1 MSITRRAVLQSVALG
16 SVAPSLF
23 AQGMATRN
31 IRPQQRGKRSG
42 LPFDAKFTDVAHQAG
57 LTAPSIYGSIDTKKH
72 ILEAVGC
79 GIAFFD
85 YDHDG
90 WLDILVLG
98 GTRFGAT
105 PPAGAGNRLYKN
117 NRDGT
122 FLDVTAKSGLA
133 RPGWVSGVAVGDY
146 NNDGLDDLFV
156 TYYGQNVLFR
166 NNGDGSF
173 TDVTREAGLTLAA
186 PQWSTG
192 CTFVDYD
199 RDGHLDLF
207 ISTYVDL
214 DTGMKMPTGCDW
226 KGVAVHCGPRGLP
239 KGRCYL
245 FHNDGH
251 GRFTDVSKEAG
262 VDRGRAY
269 GLTAVAADF
278 DNDGWPDIYVACDST
293 PSFYYRNRHDGTF
306 AEEGLERGVAL
317 SEDGAEQAG
326 MGLGIGDYKL
336 DGTLGI
342 LKTHFADDTSVLYD
356 NNGKGEFTDVTL
368 KSGLGVETRF
378 VCWGAGI
385 VDLDNDGLP
394 DLFIAAG
401 QVYPE
406 LEKQAPLFPYKNP
419 RIVFRN
425 LGGGRFE
432 ELFDEAGPAIA
443 APHSSRGCAFGD
455 FDNDGDVDIV
465 IMNMNEPPSLLRND
479 NTGRNHWLKVQ
490 LEAVT
495 SNRSAIGARVTA
507 RYGGRIQAQ
516 ELMSQSS
523 FLSVNDKRLHFGLG
537 AETSASLEIRWPNG
551 MKQTFSDVPANH
563 LVLIREGAGIVAAR
577 KPPFTR

>member
-1 MSITRRAVLQSVALG
+1 
-16 SVAPSLF
+16 
-23 AQGMATRN
+23 MATRN
-31 IRPQQRGKRSG
+31 VRPQQRGRRSG
-42 LPFDAKFTDVAHQAG
+42 LPFDAKFTDIAQQAG
-57 LTAPSIYGSIDTKKH
+57 LNAPSIYGSTDSKRH

-98 GTRFGAT
+98 GTRFGDT
-105 PPAGAGNRLYKN
+105 PDGAGNRLYKN

-122 FLDVTAKSGLA
+122 FQDVTAKSGLA
-133 RPGWVSGVAVGDY
+133 RPGWVSGVTIGDY
-146 NNDGLDDLFV
+146 NNDGLDDLFL
-156 TYYGQNVLFR
+156 TYYDQNVLFR

-173 TDVTREAGLTLAA
+173 TDVTREAGLALSK

-207 ISTYVDL
+207 FSTYVDL
-214 DTGMKMPTGCDW
+214 NAGMKIPTGCDW
-226 KGVAVHCGPRGLP
+226 KGIPVHCGPRGLP
-239 KGRCYL
+239 MGRCYL
-245 FHNDGH
+245 FHNDGAGH
-251 GRFTDVSKEAG
+251 FTDVSKAAG
-262 VDRGRAY
+262 VDKGQAY
-269 GLTAVAADF
+269 GFTAAAADF

-293 PSFYYRNRHDGTF
+293 PSFYYRNRRDGTF

-326 MGLGIGDYKL
+326 MGIGVGDYKL

-342 LKTHFADDTSVLYD
+342 LKTHFADDTSVLYE
-356 NNGKGEFTDVTL
+356 NNGKGEFSDVTL
-368 KSGLGVETRF
+368 KSGLGVETRY

-406 LEKQAPLFPYKNP
+406 LEKKAPLFPYKNP

-443 APHSSRGCAFGD
+443 VPHSSRGCAFGD
-455 FDNDGDVDIV
+455 FDNDGDIDIV

-479 NTGRNHWLKVQ
+479 SSGRNHWLKVQ
-490 LEAVT
+490 LEATV

-507 RYGGRIQAQ
+507 RYGARMQVQ
-516 ELMSQSS
+516 ELMGQSS

-537 AETSASLEIRWPNG
+537 AETSANLEIRWPNG
-551 MKQTFSDVPANH
+551 MKQTFSRIPAGH
-563 LVLIREGAGIVAAR
+563 LVVIRESTGIIDTR
-577 KPPFTR
+577 SPPFAP

>member
-1 MSITRRAVLQSVALG
+1 
-16 SVAPSLF
+16 
-23 AQGMATRN
+23 MATRGV
-31 IRPQQRGKRSG
+31 RPQPRGKRSG
-42 LPFDAKFTDVAHQAG
+42 LPFDAKFTDIALPAG
-57 LTAPSIYGSIDTKKH
+57 LLAPSIYGSVDSKRH

-105 PPAGAGNRLYKN
+105 PEGAGNRLYRN

-122 FLDVTAKSGLA
+122 FTDVTAKSGLA
-133 RPGWVSGVAVGDY
+133 RPGWVSGVAIGDY

-156 TYYGQNVLFR
+156 TYWDQNVLFR
-166 NNGDGSF
+166 NNGNGTF
-173 TDVTREAGLTLAA
+173 TDVTREAGLILPK

-207 ISTYVDL
+207 ISTYVDF
-214 DTGMKMPTGCDW
+214 DPGGKVPRGCDW
-226 KGVAVHCGPRGLP
+226 KGIPVHCGPRGLP
-239 KGRCYL
+239 MGRCYL
-245 FHNDGH
+245 FHNDGR
-251 GRFTDVSKEAG
+251 GRFTDVSRQAG
-262 VDRGRAY
+262 VEAGRAY

-293 PSFYYRNRHDGTF
+293 PSLYYRNRHDGTF
-306 AEEGLERGVAL
+306 AEEGLERGAAL

-326 MGLGIGDYKL
+326 MGVGVGDYKP

-342 LKTHFADDTSVLYD
+342 LKTHFADDTNVLYE
-356 NNGKGEFTDVTL
+356 NNGKAEFTDVTL
-368 KSGLGVETRF
+368 KAGLGVETRY

-385 VDLDNDGLP
+385 VDLDNDGLS

-401 QVYPE
+401 QVFPE
-406 LEKQAPLFPYKNP
+406 LEKKLPLYPYKNP
-419 RIVFRN
+419 RLVFRN

-432 ELFDEAGPAIA
+432 ELSDECGPAIGDA
-443 APHSSRGCAFGD
+443 HSSRGCAFGD
-455 FDNDGDVDIV
+455 FDNDGDIDVL

-479 NTGRNHWLKVQ
+479 TSGRNHWLKVQ
-490 LEAVT
+490 LEATT

-507 RYGGRIQAQ
+507 HYGGRLQVQ

-537 AETSASLEIRWPNG
+537 AETTADIEVRWPNG
-551 MKQTFSDVPANH
+551 GKQTFSRIPANH
-563 LVLIREGAGIVAAR
+563 LVLIREGAGITATR
-577 KPPFTR
+577 KPPFAPG

>member
-1 MSITRRAVLQSVALG
+1 MSAITRRTVLHGALA
-16 SVAPSLF
+16 SSLF
-23 AQGMATRN
+23 GQGMATRN

-42 LPFDAKFTDVAHQAG
+42 LPFEAKFTDIAREAG
-57 LTAPSIYGSIDTKKH
+57 LTAPSIYGPIDAKHH

-98 GTRFGAT
+98 GTRFGPT
-105 PPAGAGNRLYKN
+105 PPGAGNRLYKN

-133 RPGWVSGVAVGDY
+133 RPGWVSGVAIGDY
-146 NNDGLDDLFV
+146 NNDGLDDLFL
-156 TYYGQNVLFR
+156 TYYDRNVLFR

-173 TDVTREAGLTLAA
+173 TDVTREAGLILPS

-207 ISTYVDL
+207 FTTYVDL
-214 DTGMKMPTGCDW
+214 DTGAKMPTGCDW
-226 KGVAVHCGPRGLP
+226 KGIPVHCGPRGLP

-245 FHNDGH
+245 FHNDGRGH
-251 GRFTDVSKEAG
+251 FIDVSKQAG
-262 VDRGRAY
+262 VDQVRAY

-278 DNDGWPDIYVACDST
+278 DNDGWPDIYVANDST
-293 PSFYYRNRHDGTF
+293 PSFYFRNRHNGTF
-306 AEEGLERGVAL
+306 IEEGLERGVAL

-326 MGLGIGDYKL
+326 MGVAVGDYKL

-356 NNGKGEFTDVTL
+356 NNGKAEFTDVTL
-368 KSGLGVETRF
+368 QAGLGVETRY

-385 VDLDNDGLP
+385 ADLDNDGWP

-406 LEKQAPLFPYKNP
+406 LEKHAPLFPYKNP
-419 RIVFRN
+419 RILFRN
-425 LGGGRFE
+425 LGGGIFE

-443 APHSSRGCAFGD
+443 TSHSSRGCAFGD
-455 FDNDGDVDIV
+455 FDNDGDIDIV

-479 NTGRNHWLKVQ
+479 AAAKNHWLKVQ

-495 SNRSAIGARVTA
+495 SNRSAIGTRVTA
-507 RYGGRIQAQ
+507 RYGGHIQVQ
-516 ELMSQSS
+516 ELLSQSS

-537 AETSASLEIRWPNG
+537 AQTSASLEIRWPSG
-551 MKQTFSDVPANH
+551 MLQSFSNVPANH
-563 LVLIREGAGIVAAR
+563 LIVIREGTGIVATK
-577 KPPFTR
+577 KPPFTS

>member
-1 MSITRRAVLQSVALG
+1 VQAL
-16 SVAPSLF
+16 APSLF

-31 IRPQQRGKRSG
+31 VRPLPRGKRSG
-42 LPFDAKFTDVAHQAG
+42 LPFDAKFTDVAREAG
-57 LTAPSIYGSIDTKKH
+57 LNAPTIYGSVDSKRH

-90 WLDILVLG
+90 WLDILILG
-98 GTRFGAT
+98 GTRFGT
-105 PPAGAGNRLYKN
+105 TPAGAGNRLYRN

-122 FLDVTAKSGLA
+122 FRDVTAQSGLA
-133 RPGWVSGVAVGDY
+133 RPGWVSGVAIGDY
-146 NNDGLDDLFV
+146 NNDGLDDLFL
-156 TYYGQNVLFR
+156 TYWDQNVLFR
-166 NNGDGSF
+166 NNGDGTF
-173 TDVTREAGLTLAA
+173 TDVTRQAGLAMA
-186 PQWSTG
+186 RPQWSTG

-207 ISTYVDL
+207 VSTYVDL
-214 DTGMKMPTGCDW
+214 DSIPSMPTGCDW
-226 KGVAVHCGPRGLP
+226 KGIRVHCGPRGLP
-239 KGRCYL
+239 MGRCYL
-245 FHNDGH
+245 FHNDGR
-251 GRFTDVSKEAG
+251 GRFADVSHEAG
-262 VDRGRAY
+262 VDASRAY
-269 GLTAVAADF
+269 GFTAVAADF

-293 PSFYYRNRHDGTF
+293 ASLYFRNRRDGTF
-306 AEEGLERGVAL
+306 SEEGLVRGVAL
-317 SEDGAEQAG
+317 SEDGAAQAG

-368 KSGLGVETRF
+368 RSGLGSETRY
-378 VCWGAGI
+378 VSWGAGI

-406 LEKQAPLFPYKNP
+406 LEKQVPLFPYRNP
-419 RIVFRN
+419 RIVYRN

-455 FDNDGDVDIV
+455 FDNDGDIDIV

-479 NTGRNHWLKVQ
+479 TSGRNHWLKVQ
-490 LEAVT
+490 LEAT
-495 SNRSAIGARVTA
+495 ASNRSGIGARVTA
-507 RYGGRIQAQ
+507 RYGGRIQVQ
-516 ELMSQSS
+516 EVMSQSS

-537 AETSASLEIRWPNG
+537 AEMSAGLEVRWPNG
-551 MKQTFSDVPANH
+551 GTQMFTGVAADH
-563 LVLIREGAGIVAAR
+563 LVVIREGGSIVATR
-577 KPPFTR
+577 KPPFAP

>member
-1 MSITRRAVLQSVALG
+1 
-16 SVAPSLF
+16 
-23 AQGMATRN
+23 MASRN
-31 IRPQQRGKRSG
+31 VRPQPKAKRSG
-42 LPFDAKFTDVAHQAG
+42 LPFDANFTDIARQAG
-57 LTAPSIYGSIDTKKH
+57 LTAPGIYGEVDAKRS
-72 ILEAVGC
+72 ILEVNGC

-90 WLDILVLG
+90 WLDILMLG
-98 GTRFGAT
+98 GIRSGPT
-105 PPAGAGNRLYKN
+105 PAGAGNRLYKN

-122 FLDVTAKSGLA
+122 FTDVTAKSGLA
-133 RPGWVSGVAVGDY
+133 RPGWVSGATIGDY
-146 NNDGLDDLFV
+146 NNDGLDDLFL
-156 TYYGQNVLFR
+156 TYWDRNVLFR
-166 NNGDGSF
+166 NNGDGTF
-173 TDVTREAGLTLAA
+173 TDVTREAGLLLPK

-207 ISTYVDL
+207 FNTYVDL
-214 DTGMKMPTGCDW
+214 DPTGKVLSGCEW
-226 KGVAVHCGPRGLP
+226 KGVPVACGPRGLP
-239 KGRCYL
+239 PGRCYL

-251 GRFTDVSKEAG
+251 GRFTDVSRKAG
-262 VDRGRAY
+262 VDMARGY
-269 GLTAVAADF
+269 GLTAAAADF

-293 PSFYYRNRHDGTF
+293 PSLYYRNLHNGTF

-326 MGLGIGDYKL
+326 MGVAVGDYKP

-342 LKTHFADDTSVLYD
+342 LKTHFADDTSVLYE
-356 NNGKGEFTDVTL
+356 NNGKADFADVTL

-385 VDLDNDGLP
+385 ADLDNDGLP

-401 QVYPE
+401 QAFPE
-406 LEKQAPLFPYKNP
+406 LEKKLTGYPYKNP

-432 ELFDEAGPAIA
+432 ELSGEDGPAILEA
-443 APHSSRGCAFGD
+443 HSSRGCAFGD
-455 FDNDGDVDIV
+455 FDNDGDIDIL

-479 NTGRNHWLKVQ
+479 NSGRNHWLKIQ
-490 LEAVT
+490 LQATT

-507 RYGGRIQAQ
+507 RYGGRVQAQ

-523 FLSVNDKRLHFGLG
+523 YLSVNDKRLHFGLG
-537 AETSASLEIRWPNG
+537 AETFADVEVRWPNG
-551 MKQTFSDVPANH
+551 GKQTFSRIPSNH
-563 LVLIREGAGIVAAR
+563 LVVIREGTGITATR
-577 KPPFTR
+577 KPPFTT

>member
-1 MSITRRAVLQSVALG
+1 
-16 SVAPSLF
+16 
-23 AQGMATRN
+23 
-31 IRPQQRGKRSG
+31 
-42 LPFDAKFTDVAHQAG
+42 
-57 LTAPSIYGSIDTKKH
+57 
-72 ILEAVGC
+72 
-79 GIAFFD
+79 
-85 YDHDG
+85 
-90 WLDILVLG
+90 
-98 GTRFGAT
+98 
-105 PPAGAGNRLYKN
+105 
-117 NRDGT
+117 
-122 FLDVTAKSGLA
+122 
-133 RPGWVSGVAVGDY
+133 
-146 NNDGLDDLFV
+146 
-156 TYYGQNVLFR
+156 VLFR

-173 TDVTREAGLTLAA
+173 TDVTREAGLMLSK

-207 ISTYVDL
+207 FSTYVDL
-214 DTGMKMPTGCDW
+214 NTGMKMPAGCDW
-226 KGVAVHCGPRGLP
+226 KGIPVHCGPRGLP
-239 KGRCYL
+239 MGRCYL
-245 FHNDGH
+245 FHNDGAGH
-251 GRFTDVSKEAG
+251 FTDVSKAAS
-262 VDRGRAY
+262 VDKGQAY
-269 GLTAVAADF
+269 GFTAAAADF

-293 PSFYYRNRHDGTF
+293 PSFYYRNRRDGTF

-326 MGLGIGDYKL
+326 MGIGVGDYKL

-342 LKTHFADDTSVLYD
+342 LKTHFADDTSVLYE
-356 NNGKGEFTDVTL
+356 NNGKGEFSDVTL
-368 KSGLGVETRF
+368 KSGLGVETRY

-406 LEKQAPLFPYKNP
+406 LEKKAPLFPYKNP

-443 APHSSRGCAFGD
+443 VPHSSRGCAFGD
-455 FDNDGDVDIV
+455 FDNDGDIDIV

-479 NTGRNHWLKVQ
+479 SSGRNHWLKVQ
-490 LEAVT
+490 LEATV

-507 RYGGRIQAQ
+507 RYGARMQVQ
-516 ELMSQSS
+516 ELMGQSS

-537 AETSASLEIRWPNG
+537 AETSANLEIRWPNG
-551 MKQTFSDVPANH
+551 MKQTFSRIPAGH
-563 LVLIREGAGIVAAR
+563 LVVIREGTGIIDTR
-577 KPPFTR
+577 NPPFAP

>member
-1 MSITRRAVLQSVALG
+1 MMRPGITRRALLQSAALQT
-16 SVAPSLF
+16 SLF

-31 IRPQQRGKRSG
+31 IHPQQRARRSG
-42 LPFDAKFTDVAHQAG
+42 LPFDAKFTDIARQAG
-57 LTAPSIYGSIDTKKH
+57 LTAPSIYGSINTKKH

-85 YDHDG
+85 FDHDG

-105 PPAGAGNRLYKN
+105 PAGAGNRLYKN

-133 RPGWVSGVAVGDY
+133 RPGWVSGVAIGDY
-146 NNDGLDDLFV
+146 NNDGLDDLFI
-156 TYYGQNVLFR
+156 TYYNQNVLFR

-173 TDVTREAGLTLAA
+173 TDVTREAGLLLPT

-207 ISTYVDL
+207 FSTYVDL
-214 DTGMKMPTGCDW
+214 DTGATIPTACDW
-226 KGVAVHCGPRGLP
+226 KGVPVHCGPRGLP

-251 GRFTDVSKEAG
+251 GRFTDVSRQAG
-262 VDRGRAY
+262 VDSGRAY
-269 GLTAVAADF
+269 GFTTVAADF

-293 PSFYYRNRHDGTF
+293 PSFYFRNRRDGTF
-306 AEEGLERGVAL
+306 VEEGLVRGVAL

-326 MGLGIGDYKL
+326 MGVGIGDYKL

-356 NNGKGEFTDVTL
+356 NDGKGDFTDVAL

-394 DLFIAAG
+394 DIFIAAG
-401 QVYPE
+401 QVFPE

-455 FDNDGDVDIV
+455 FDNDGDIDIV
-465 IMNMNEPPSLLRND
+465 VMNMNEPPSLLRND
-479 NTGRNHWLKVQ
+479 SSGRNHWLKVK
-490 LEAVT
+490 LETTV

-507 RYGGRIQAQ
+507 RYGGRLQVQ
-516 ELMSQSS
+516 EVMSQSS

-537 AETSASLEIRWPNG
+537 SETSAGLEIRWPNG
-551 MKQTFSDVPANH
+551 MKQTFASVPSNH
-563 LVLIREGAGIVAAR
+563 LVMIREGVGIVATR
-577 KPPFTR
+577 KPPFAP

>member
-1 MSITRRAVLQSVALG
+1 MEKLRVTRRAALQIL
-16 SVAPSLF
+16 APSLF

-31 IRPQQRGKRSG
+31 VRPQQHGKRSG

-57 LTAPSIYGSIDTKKH
+57 LNAPTIYGSIDAKRH

-90 WLDILVLG
+90 WLDVLVLG
-98 GTRFGAT
+98 GTRFGVT
-105 PPAGAGNRLYKN
+105 PEGAGNRLYKN

-133 RPGWVSGVAVGDY
+133 RPGWVSGVALGDY
-146 NNDGLDDLFV
+146 NNDGLDDLFL
-156 TYYGQNVLFR
+156 TYYDQNVLFR

-173 TDVTREAGLTLAA
+173 TDVTREAGLALPQ

-192 CTFVDYD
+192 CTFFDYD
-199 RDGHLDLF
+199 RDGQLDLF
-207 ISTYVDL
+207 FSTYVDL
-214 DTGMKMPTGCDW
+214 NTGLKMPTGCDW
-226 KGVAVHCGPRGLP
+226 KGIPVHCGPRGLP
-239 KGRCYL
+239 MGRCYL
-245 FHNDGH
+245 FHNDGRGH
-251 GRFTDVSKEAG
+251 FTDVSKYAG
-262 VDRGRAY
+262 VETGRAY
-269 GLTAVAADF
+269 GFTAVAADF

-293 PSFYYRNRHDGTF
+293 PSFYYRNRRDGTF

-326 MGLGIGDYKL
+326 MGIGVGDYKL
-336 DGTLGI
+336 DATLGI

-368 KSGLGVETRF
+368 KSGLGVETRY

-432 ELFDEAGPAIA
+432 QLSDEAGPAIA
-443 APHSSRGCAFGD
+443 IPHSSRGCAFGD
-455 FDNDGDVDIV
+455 FDNDGDIDIL

-479 NTGRNHWLKVQ
+479 TSGRNHWLKVQ
-490 LEAVT
+490 LEATV

-507 RYGGRIQAQ
+507 RYGSRLQVQ

-551 MKQTFSDVPANH
+551 MKQTFTRIPADH
-563 LVLIREGAGIVAAR
+563 LVVIREGAGIVATR
-577 KPPFTR
+577 KPPFTP

>member
-1 MSITRRAVLQSVALG
+1 MHLTRRVLLQAAAMQGVASSLLG
-16 SVAPSLF
+16 
-23 AQGMATRN
+23 QGMATRN
-31 IRPQQRGKRSG
+31 ISPQPRAKRSG
-42 LPFDAKFTDVAHQAG
+42 LPFDAKFTDIAQQAG
-57 LTAPSIYGSIDTKKH
+57 LSAPTIYGTIDAKRH

-122 FLDVTAKSGLA
+122 FQDVTAKSGLA
-133 RPGWVSGVAVGDY
+133 RPGWVSGVTIGDF
-146 NNDGLDDLFV
+146 NNDGLDDLFL
-156 TYYGQNVLFR
+156 TYYDHNVLFR

-173 TDVTREAGLTLAA
+173 TDVTREAGLTLPT

-199 RDGHLDLF
+199 RDGNLDLF
-207 ISTYVDL
+207 FSTYVDL
-214 DTGMKMPTGCDW
+214 DTGMKMPAGCDW
-226 KGVAVHCGPRGLP
+226 KGIAVHCGPRGLP

-251 GRFTDVSKEAG
+251 GRFTDVSKAAG
-262 VDRGRAY
+262 VDTPRAY

-306 AEEGLERGVAL
+306 VEEGLARGVAL

-326 MGLGIGDYKL
+326 MGIGVGDYKT

-342 LKTHFADDTSVLYD
+342 LKTHFADDTSVLYE
-356 NNGKGEFTDVTL
+356 NNGKGEFTDVTI
-368 KSGLGVETRF
+368 KSGLGVETRY

-385 VDLDNDGLP
+385 VDLDNDGSP

-406 LEKQAPLFPYKNP
+406 LEKKAPLFPYKNP

-443 APHSSRGCAFGD
+443 AMHSSRGCAFGD
-455 FDNDGDVDIV
+455 FDNDGDIDIL

-479 NTGRNHWLKVQ
+479 NSGRNHWLKVQ
-490 LEAVT
+490 LEAT
-495 SNRSAIGARVTA
+495 ASNRSAIGARVTA
-507 RYGGRIQAQ
+507 AYGGRRQVQ
-516 ELMSQSS
+516 EVMSQSS

-537 AETSASLEIRWPNG
+537 AETSASLDVRWPNG
-551 MKQTFSDVPANH
+551 AKQSFPNVPANH
-563 LVLIREGAGIVAAR
+563 LVLIREGTGIVMAR
-577 KPPFTR
+577 NPPFTQ